1 MRRTLKELRCL
12 PQEKYGL
19 QLPKYLG
26 ASMAVKIGSNAA
38 PEQNGKLDVASI
50 RDTYEDGSQGLAE
63 ADADADPLK
72 QFDKW

>member
-1 MRRTLKELRCL
+1 
-12 PQEKYGL
+12 
-19 QLPKYLG
+19 
-26 ASMAVKIGSNAA
+26 MAVKIGSNTA

-50 RDTYEDGSQGLAE
+50 RDTYEDGSQGLSE

>member
-1 MRRTLKELRCL
+1 
-12 PQEKYGL
+12 
-19 QLPKYLG
+19 
-26 ASMAVKIGSNAA
+26 MAVKIGSDAA
-38 PEQNGKLDVASI
+38 PQQNGKLDVASI